1 MSIKL
6 TLLKT
11 GEQLISEVK
20 ELVPEGQEQ
29 VQAYLLENP
38 HTVEIN
44 EKQFVTEEERRDGDY
59 GINVTILPWIILS
72 KDSQMIIPTDSVLTV
87 VEPLDSVTQLYLDKL
102 DNFDIEEEVEEDDK
116 MRIIKC
122 SLHFNNSNCRG

>member
-11 GEQLISEVK
+11 GEQLISDMK
-20 ELVPEGQEQ
+20 ELSEDGKDEPK
-29 VQAYLLENP
+29 AYLLENP

-72 KDSQMIIPTDSVLTV
+72 QDSQMIIPVDSVLTV
-87 VEPLDSVTQLYLDKL
+87 VEPLESVTQLYLDKL
-102 DNFDIEEEVEEDDK
+102 KSFEMEEEEEDD
-116 MRIIKC
+116 
-122 SLHFNNSNCRG
+122 

>member
-44 EKQFVTEEERRDGDY
+44 EKHFVTEEEKKDGDF
-59 GINVTILPWIILS
+59 GINVTLLPWIILS
-72 KDSQMIIPTDSVLTV
+72 QDNQMIVPFDSVFTV
-87 VEPLDSVTQLYLDKL
+87 VEPLNSVTQLYIDKL
-102 DNFDIEEEVEEDDK
+102 KAFEMKEAEK
-116 MRIIKC
+116 
-122 SLHFNNSNCRG
+122 

>member
-11 GEQLISEVK
+11 GEQLISDMK
-20 ELVPEGQEQ
+20 ELSEEGKDEPK
-29 VQAYLLENP
+29 AYLLDNP

-44 EKQFVTEEERRDGDY
+44 EKQFVTEEEKKGGDF
-59 GINVTILPWIILS
+59 GITVTLLPWIILS

-87 VEPLDSVTQLYLDKL
+87 VEPLDSVIQLYLDKL
-102 DNFDIEEEVEEDDK
+102 KSFEMREEDD
-116 MRIIKC
+116 
-122 SLHFNNSNCRG
+122 

>member
-11 GEQLISEVK
+11 GEQLISEMK

-29 VQAYLLENP
+29 VHAYLLDNP

-44 EKQFVTEEERRDGDY
+44 EKQFITEEEKVEGDY
-59 GINVTILPWIILS
+59 GINVALLPWIILS
-72 KDSQMIIPTDSVLTV
+72 KDKKMIIPVDSVLTV
-87 VEPLDSVTQLYLDKL
+87 VEPLESVTQLYLDKMKS
-102 DNFDIEEEVEEDDK
+102 FQMQEQ
-116 MRIIKC
+116 
-122 SLHFNNSNCRG
+122 

>member
-11 GEQLISEVK
+11 GEQLISDMK
-20 ELVPEGQEQ
+20 ELSEDGKDEPK
-29 VQAYLLENP
+29 AYLLENP

-72 KDSQMIIPTDSVLTV
+72 KDSQMIIPVDSVLTV
-87 VEPLDSVTQLYLDKL
+87 VEPLETVTQLYLDKL
-102 DNFDIEEEVEEDDK
+102 KSFEMEEEEEEDD
-116 MRIIKC
+116 
-122 SLHFNNSNCRG
+122 